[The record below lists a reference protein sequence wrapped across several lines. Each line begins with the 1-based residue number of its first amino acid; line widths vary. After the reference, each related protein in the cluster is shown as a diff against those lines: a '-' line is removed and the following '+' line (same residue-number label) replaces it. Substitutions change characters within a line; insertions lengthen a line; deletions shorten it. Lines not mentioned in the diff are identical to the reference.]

1 MKNGHF
7 PLALKLIACPFQSSS
22 FKLLKIYS
30 NFAEQDMLEKKCKT
44 ARNIRSIHWRKFCI
58 IWGNRIEQY
67 MSLSYSVEGTWI
79 LWCGS
84 HFDVCFVVEVHR
96 NVWSWLRKKKKKLSK
111 NVRQWRMAV
120 SETSSPIFETCIQW
134 KGSLDSAAQWKRIYQ
149 CLILCEIL
157 YFKNFCLHSRFFV
170 CFLHTKPKHTSPLV
184 IYDDLWNI
192 FFLIGSH

>member
-96 NVWSWLRKKKKKLSK
+96 NVWSWLRKKKKKSSLRTWGSEGWQSQKPAPPYSK
-111 NVRQWRMAV
+111 PAFSERVVWTVRHNERGF
-120 SETSSPIFETCIQW
+120 TS
-134 KGSLDSAAQWKRIYQ
+134 
-149 CLILCEIL
+149 
-157 YFKNFCLHSRFFV
+157 V
-170 CFLHTKPKHTSPLV
+170 
-184 IYDDLWNI
+184 
-192 FFLIGSH
+192 